1 MLHRLLPLRGLCQ
14 ELMIP
19 QCHPTPAYTD
29 SQSTIFV
36 GNRAASARLSV
47 WLNRRSA
54 VLREA
59 VDGRDIRLEKVT
71 DADNCANYF
80 TKPVST
86 KVMERYFSYTHG
98 QPQRRSGAKA
108 V

>member
-19 QCHPTPAYTD
+19 QTHPTPAYTD

-36 GNRAASARLSV
+36 GNRAAAARLSV

-54 VLREA
+54 VIREA
-59 VDGRDIRLEKVT
+59 VDCGDIRLEKVS

-80 TKPVST
+80 TKPVPT
-86 KVMERYFSYTHG
+86 KTMEHYFSYTHG
-98 QPQRRSGAKA
+98 QPQRQSRTKA
-108 V
+108 N